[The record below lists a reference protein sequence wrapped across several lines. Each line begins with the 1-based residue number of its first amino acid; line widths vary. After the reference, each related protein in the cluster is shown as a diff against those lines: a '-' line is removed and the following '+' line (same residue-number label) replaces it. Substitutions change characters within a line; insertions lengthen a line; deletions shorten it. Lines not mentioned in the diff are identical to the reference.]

1 MLVAKCIFLI
11 IEIINIINININKK
25 LVQSKKNC
33 IVSLASFF
41 IIDVIIISNY
51 ISHCTITPIDL
62 LILLV
67 TVIYLISIITLNLR
81 NKKDSTNHS
90 RR

>member
-25 LVQSKKNC
+25 LVQSKNNW
-33 IVSLASFF
+33 IVSLASFL

-51 ISHCTITPIDL
+51 IFHCTITVIDF
-62 LILLV
+62 LILLA
-67 TVIYLISIITLNLR
+67 TLIYLISIITLNLR

>member
-1 MLVAKCIFLI
+1 MLVAKCTFLI

-25 LVQSKKNC
+25 LVQSKNNC
-33 IVSLASFF
+33 IVSLASFS

-51 ISHCTITPIDL
+51 IFHCTITLIDF
-62 LILLV
+62 LILLA
-67 TVIYLISIITLNLR
+67 TLIYLISIITLNLR

>member
-11 IEIINIINININKK
+11 IEIINMINININKK
-25 LVQSKKNC
+25 LVQSINNC

-51 ISHCTITPIDL
+51 IFHCTITLIDF
-62 LILLV
+62 LILLA
-67 TVIYLISIITLNLR
+67 TLIYLISIITLN
-81 NKKDSTNHS
+81 KK
-90 RR
+90 RLKQK